1 MNLGVPPQC
10 TMPSGDEAIE
20 LSCIGAI
27 FVNIVN
33 ALFYFAGAAVLFII
47 IYGGYLFVTSSGN
60 PQQVERA
67 KHTLTYAI
75 LGLGVILLSWVILRV
90 IAEVTGSSDVLTFP
104 FS

>member
-1 MNLGVPPQC
+1 
-10 TMPSGDEAIE
+10 MPSGDEAIE